1 MKKITA
7 LMLVCAMAFGL
18 LLTGCTV
25 ERVDGGDTGTPSADN
40 TDTPAATDTGN
51 TGSGGNREVTV
62 YSWGEYIDETLIDE
76 FEETTGIT
84 VNYRTVPSNED
95 LYSLLQ
101 QGAISPD
108 VVVPSDYMISQL
120 IEEDML
126 QPLDYSKI
134 PNFEKISDRFKNL
147 SYDPENQYTVPY
159 TWGTLGIIYN
169 TTMVDEPITS
179 WSAMFDDKY
188 ADNVILI
195 DNSRDA
201 FGIALY
207 YLGYSVNTTDEA
219 QIREA
224 YELIADAWDRGI
236 YQGKMMDEIFQT
248 MENGNA
254 AIATYYAGDYLTMLE
269 NNEDLAYV
277 IPEEGSNWFVD
288 AMCIL
293 KDAENVDEA
302 HEWINFIASTE
313 ANLRNMDY
321 IWYASP
327 NEEALEMYPEWYE
340 EQYGEPLDMELYEI
354 MAAPQE
360 VLDRCEAYLVLPQ
373 EIRTLYNDLWIQ
385 LGT

>member
-1 MKKITA
+1 M
-7 LMLVCAMAFGL
+7 
-18 LLTGCTV
+18 
-25 ERVDGGDTGTPSADN
+25 
-40 TDTPAATDTGN
+40 
-51 TGSGGNREVTV
+51 
-62 YSWGEYIDETLIDE
+62 
-76 FEETTGIT
+76 
-84 VNYRTVPSNED
+84 
-95 LYSLLQ
+95 
-101 QGAISPD
+101 
-108 VVVPSDYMISQL
+108 
-120 IEEDML
+120 
-126 QPLDYSKI
+126 
-134 PNFEKISDRFKNL
+134 
-147 SYDPENQYTVPY
+147 PY

-179 WSAMFDDKY
+179 WSVMFDDT
-188 ADNVILI
+188 AAGNVLLI

-224 YELIADAWDRGI
+224 YELIADAWNQGV
-236 YQGKMMDEIFQT
+236 YQGKVMDEIFQI
-248 MENGNA
+248 MEGGNA

-302 HEWINFIASTE
+302 HEWINFMASTE

-327 NEEALEMYPEWYE
+327 NTEALEMYPEWYE

-373 EIRTLYNDLWIQ
+373 ETRDLYSELWVE
-385 LGT
+385 LGSN

>member
-147 SYDPENQYTVPY
+147 SYDP
-159 TWGTLGIIYN
+159 
-169 TTMVDEPITS
+169 
-179 WSAMFDDKY
+179 
-188 ADNVILI
+188 
-195 DNSRDA
+195 
-201 FGIALY
+201 
-207 YLGYSVNTTDEA
+207 
-219 QIREA
+219 
-224 YELIADAWDRGI
+224 
-236 YQGKMMDEIFQT
+236 
-248 MENGNA
+248 
-254 AIATYYAGDYLTMLE
+254 
-269 NNEDLAYV
+269 
-277 IPEEGSNWFVD
+277 
-288 AMCIL
+288 
-293 KDAENVDEA
+293 
-302 HEWINFIASTE
+302 
-313 ANLRNMDY
+313 
-321 IWYASP
+321 
-327 NEEALEMYPEWYE
+327 
-340 EQYGEPLDMELYEI
+340 
-354 MAAPQE
+354 
-360 VLDRCEAYLVLPQ
+360 
-373 EIRTLYNDLWIQ
+373 
-385 LGT
+385 

>member
-1 MKKITA
+1 LKKTTA
-7 LMLVCAMAFGL
+7 LALACTLAAS
-18 LLTGCTV
+18 LTLTACSV
-25 ERVDGGDTGTPSADN
+25 EQVNG
-40 TDTPAATDTGN
+40 
-51 TGSGGNREVTV
+51 TGSPDTSASAGSNGQRVLNVC
-62 YSWGEYIDETLIDE
+62 SWGEYIDETLIDE
-76 FEETTGIT
+76 FEAQTGIR
-84 VNYRTVPSNED
+84 VNYQEAPSNEE
-95 LYSLLQ
+95 LYSRLQ
-101 QGAISPD
+101 TGGANFD

-134 PNFEKISDRFKNL
+134 PNFEKIAGRFKNL
-147 SYDPENQYTVPY
+147 SYDPENLYTVPY

-179 WSAMFDDKY
+179 WSALFDDT
-188 ADNVILI
+188 ASGNALLI

-201 FGIALY
+201 FGIALM

-224 YELIADAWDRGI
+224 YELVANAWNRGVF
-236 YQGKMMDEIFQT
+236 QGKVMDEIFQI
-248 MENGNA
+248 MEGGNA
-254 AIATYYAGDYLTMLE
+254 AVATYYAGDYLSMLE
-269 NNEDLAYV
+269 NNENLAYV

-293 KDAENVDEA
+293 KDAQNVDEA
-302 HEWINFIASTE
+302 HEWINFMASTD

-340 EQYGEPLDMELYEI
+340 ETYGEPLDMELYEI

-373 EIRTLYNDLWIQ
+373 DIRTLYNDLWIQ